1 MGHSFGY
8 VTLTDRAS
16 SHGGFHWTAV
26 APGAPRPEPPE
37 AQLALLRRWF
47 AGWHAPVPD
56 LLAATEP
63 EDLVQERVVDLTPL
77 PEAFAVASG
86 TGGYALLGDAAHAI
100 ADPLRV
106 ATSLALEDAATL
118 RALLAP
124 AIPGRTLAAGLDAY
138 ASQRRARVLRLARQ
152 SRRLSAVLQARGG
165 LAVRARELAFGSLA
179 PKLVDA
185 TAAEAVAWQ
194 PMEGRPPTATG

>member
-1 MGHSFGY
+1 CTSFVPDADHRHLHSFP
-8 VTLTDRAS
+8 TRRS
-16 SHGGFHWTAV
+16 S
-26 APGAPRPEPPE
+26 
-37 AQLALLRRWF
+37 
-47 AGWHAPVPD
+47 D
-56 LLAATEP
+56 L
-63 EDLVQERVVDLTPL
+63 
-77 PEAFAVASG
+77 
-86 TGGYALLGDAAHAI
+86 YALLGDAAHAI

-185 TAAEAVAWQ
+185 TTAEAVAWQ